1 MIMEPEWYDMK
12 DKQRQGMSIS
22 QIAREEGIDRKTVR
36 KHLRSRTP
44 PKYRRRKEPRS
55 KLDQFKDYIKEQY
68 GLHHLSAVK
77 MLEVIS
83 EMGYTGGYTILKD
96 FMRPLRGDV
105 AIPAEIRYETE
116 PGEQAQVDWFYIG
129 KREIDGEMKK
139 IWCFSMILGY
149 SRSLYIE
156 FTTDVTTAT
165 FIRCHMNA
173 FNFLGGCTKTIL
185 YDNTKNVVIK
195 RALKSSDSVWNPL
208 FEDFRTHYGFTA
220 RLCKPGKEGAKTK
233 GKVERTGPY
242 IRGNFL
248 AGLDFISIP
257 DWNSRGLVWCRKVGQ
272 RIHGTTH
279 EVPNERLKE
288 EVLIPT
294 NDRPPYQII
303 LTEYRKISRDC
314 YISYRS
320 NKYSVPWRHAG
331 RRAKLLINNDRMEI
345 EIDGETICTHEII
358 DGQHR
363 LIKEKEHFA
372 GLYKTILHRNRDE
385 HIGRMNRNGMGG
397 DSVKVSWTMRP
408 MQDITVQKRS
418 LEIYDDVLNYGGEDN
433 E

>member
-12 DKQRQGMSIS
+12 DKYRQGMSIS
-22 QIAREEGIDRKTVR
+22 QIAKEEGIDRKTAR
-36 KHLRSRTP
+36 KHIQSLSPPAYKRS
-44 PKYRRRKEPRS
+44 KERQS
-55 KLDQFKDYIKEQY
+55 KLDQFKDHIQKQY
-68 GLHHLSAVK
+68 GLYHLSAVK
-77 MLEVIS
+77 MLEEIC

-105 AIPAEIRYETE
+105 AIPAELRFETE
-116 PGEQAQVDWFYIG
+116 PGEQAQADWFFIER
-129 KREIDGEMKK
+129 REIDGVMKN
-139 IWCFSMILGY
+139 IWCFSMVFGY
-149 SRSLYIE
+149 SRAMYIE

-173 FNFLGGCTKTIL
+173 FDFLGGCTKTIL

-195 RALKSSDSVWNPL
+195 RALKSSDSEWNPL
-208 FEDFRTHYGFTA
+208 FKDFFTYTGFIP
-220 RLCKPGKEGAKTK
+220 RLCKPGIQGAKTK

-248 AGLDFISIP
+248 AGLDFVSIP

-288 EVLIPT
+288 EVLTPT
-294 NDRPPYQII
+294 NDKPPYQII

-331 RRAKLLINNDRMEI
+331 RRTKLLINNDKMDI
-345 EIDGETICTHEII
+345 EIDGETICTHEIVE
-358 DGQHR
+358 GHHR

-372 GLYKTILHRNRDE
+372 GLYKEILHRNRDE
-385 HIGRMNRNGMGG
+385 HIRRMNRNGTGM
-397 DSVKVSWTMRP
+397 DSVKISWTMRP
-408 MQDITVQKRS
+408 MQDVTVHKRS
-418 LEIYDDVLNYGGEDN
+418 LDIYDAVLNYGGEDN